1 MGSVHIFIFSTNFNH
16 IFHIILNQCA
26 PNVQVSKYIYIYI
39 KVGLFRET
47 FPIEPKP
54 VEEWRILYHYI
65 LDSCSVVPV
74 NEWRDI
80 YYFVVVQDCCSSK
93 GIPNHSSPTFLAA
106 LQWGKTRKMCYYLQN
121 TLKFK
126 KFQSLI
132 FPQTA
137 GGYFS
142 GHRIYTYSG
151 LHIAY
156 GCLRQKMSIFFA
168 GKTSTNQSSTKYFL
182 EWVQV
187 QSTVAITH
195 MIQRIGCTWSLK
207 INVFWYCFLPEWPKS
222 EKKIFSKILGF

>member
-1 MGSVHIFIFSTNFNH
+1 M
-16 IFHIILNQCA
+16 
-26 PNVQVSKYIYIYI
+26 
-39 KVGLFRET
+39 
-47 FPIEPKP
+47 
-54 VEEWRILYHYI
+54 
-65 LDSCSVVPV
+65 VPV

-106 LQWGKTRKMCYYLQN
+106 LQWGKTRKMCYYLHN

-126 KFQSLI
+126 IFRSLI

-156 GCLRQKMSIFFA
+156 GCLRQKMSIFFFV
-168 GKTSTNQSSTKYFL
+168 SSIKDFL
-182 EWVQV
+182 EWGRV
-187 QSTVAITH
+187 QSTVAMTP
-195 MIQRIGCTWSLK
+195 MIQRIGWTWSLK

>member
-26 PNVQVSKYIYIYI
+26 PNVQVSKYIYI

-121 TLKFK
+121 TFKFK
-126 KFQSLI
+126 IFRSLI

-151 LHIAY
+151 LHISY
-156 GCLRQKMSIFFA
+156 GCLRQKMSIFFLA
-168 GKTSTNQSSTKYFL
+168 RRLPTKAAQSIFL
-182 EWVQV
+182 
-187 QSTVAITH
+187 
-195 MIQRIGCTWSLK
+195 
-207 INVFWYCFLPEWPKS
+207 S
-222 EKKIFSKILGF
+222 EYRCNPL